1 MKVSDILGMSQKKL
15 NKLFSDKKMLSKAV
29 STLASAGNKRY
40 NRLVKKGMTSQ
51 ATTRL
56 ESTGGKL
63 GAKGKTI
70 DELKREF
77 IRAKN
82 FLQSPVS
89 TVKGYKKL
97 QKETIQRLE
106 KEGVNIT
113 PDNWQRFWQ
122 SYEKLKELDP
132 NAELSDIKYRLM
144 EDITDEIEDDGLT
157 PDEIALNLQDRVSEL
172 YEEQQEQE
180 QTRTGGGVSRYYK

>member
-40 NRLVKKGMTSQ
+40 NRLVKKGLQSR
-51 ATTRL
+51 ATDKL

-63 GAKGKTI
+63 GAKGKTL

-82 FLQSPVS
+82 FFQSPTS
-89 TVKGYKKL
+89 TVRGARKMQAETLKRL
-97 QKETIQRLE
+97 KEEGLE
-106 KEGVNIT
+106 IA
-113 PDNWQRFWQ
+113 PDNWQRFRQ

-132 NAELSDIKYRLM
+132 NAELADIKYLVM
-144 EDITDEIEDDGLT
+144 QEVVDEMDDESLE
-157 PDEIALNLQDRVSEL
+157 PDEIAVNVQDRVNEL
-172 YEEQQEQE
+172 YEQQQEQE
-180 QTRTGGGVSRYYK
+180 QNRIGGGVSRFYK